1 MTEREL
7 IDRTA
12 ADAALEEEEEDVDAT
27 ADEREEARGLATA
40 ETESVAGR
48 AAATLRACAMP
59 RDAMVVLEASG
70 GGKRGGRCVR
80 GGAAGGGELRGEM
93 EEQIA
98 FLVLKF

>member
-48 AAATLRACAMP
+48 AATTLRACAMP

-80 GGAAGGGELRGEM
+80 GGAAGGASRGERWKSRSP
-93 EEQIA
+93 
-98 FLVLKF
+98 FWC